1 MFSFIQGRRRSA
13 KYFLNIFISHDLHQ
27 SLAHIVWF
35 PPASIILFNILHSD
49 QSVRAIRNNV
59 YLQEAEEE
67 CIDGDSVNRE
77 AGVGDVIRAEYDEQD
92 GKNVE
97 MDLQSRV
104 IERNRKAD

>member
-1 MFSFIQGRRRSA
+1 MVFASPHHFVQCPIDIVRVSRNVSFI
-13 KYFLNIFISHDLHQ
+13 
-27 SLAHIVWF
+27 
-35 PPASIILFNILHSD
+35 
-49 QSVRAIRNNV
+49 NNF

-67 CIDGDSVNRE
+67 CIDGYSVHRK
-77 AGVGDVIRAEYDEQD
+77 AGVGDVIRAEYDEQN